1 MAKKKKKKQDKA
13 IRSREMI
20 LLTIVFVLLFLGLMA
35 YLVYY
40 QMRISEDVV
49 NSPYNRR
56 RQELL
61 AEKVVRGQL
70 ETADGKIIAET
81 VVDEDGNESRQYPYN
96 NMFAHVAGYAMNG
109 GSGLEAYNN
118 IRLLSSHVFFAKQ
131 FANNLQEEKNMG
143 DNVITTLDYDLQKT
157 AYDALGSNRGAVVVM
172 EPDTGKVLAMVSKPD
187 YNPNEIEQLWDSF
200 LEDTSDKATLL
211 NRATQGQYPPGST
224 FKIFTL
230 IEYLRENPDADST
243 YSYECSGS
251 HSNEKGDVINCYH
264 NTVHGTLNLKES
276 FTHSCNSSFVNI
288 GLNIDREGLVQLC
301 KDFGF
306 DSSFS
311 RTGIASKSSKITLSS
326 NTSDYKLMQTVIGQG
341 DTLVT
346 PLQMAVVASAIA
358 NDGIAME
365 PYLIDHVE
373 NADGTTIRS
382 FSPKKAGKPITEE
395 ESALLQEYME
405 ETAKS
410 GTAASLSGASYT
422 AGGKTGSAEY
432 GTTKGQSHAWFTGYA
447 RQNGKTIAIS
457 VIVEGAGSGSGAA
470 VPVAKKVFNEYF
482 D

>member
-1 MAKKKKKKQDKA
+1 MTKKKKTKQDKT

-20 LLTIVFVLLFLGLMA
+20 IMTLVFVVLFVGLMV
-35 YLVYY
+35 YLVCYE
-40 QMRISEDVV
+40 MRISENVV

-61 AEKVVRGQL
+61 AEKIVRGTI
-70 ETADGKIIAET
+70 ETSDGKVIAET
-81 VVDEDGNESRQYPYN
+81 ITDEDGNETRNYPYK
-96 NMFAHVAGYAMNG
+96 NMFAHVGGYAMNG

-118 IRLLSSHVFFAKQ
+118 VRLLTSHVFFAKQ
-131 FANNLQEEKNMG
+131 FANNLQEEKNLG
-143 DNVITTLDYDLQKT
+143 DNIITTLDYDLQKT
-157 AYDALGSNRGAVVVM
+157 AYEALGNHRGAVVVM
-172 EPDTGKVLAMVSKPD
+172 EPKTGKVLAMVSKPD
-187 YNPNEIEQLWDSF
+187 YDPNDIEELWDSF
-200 LEDTSDKATLL
+200 LEDTSDKATLV

-224 FKIFTL
+224 FKILTL
-230 IEYLRENPDADST
+230 IEYLRENPDADNV
-243 YSYECSGS
+243 YSYECKGK
-251 HSNEKGDVINCYH
+251 HANEDGDIINCYH
-264 NTVHGTLNLKES
+264 NTVHGTLNLQES

-288 GLNIDREGLVQLC
+288 GLSIDREKLVELC

-306 DSSFS
+306 DSSYDD
-311 RTGIASKSSKITLSS
+311 TGLASKSSQITLSN

-346 PLQMAVVASAIA
+346 PLQMAVVSSAIA
-358 NDGIAME
+358 NEGVAME
-365 PYLIDHVE
+365 PYLVDRVE

-382 FSPKKAGKPITEE
+382 FSPKKAGKPITED
-395 ESALLQEYME
+395 ESTLLCEYME
-405 ETAKS
+405 ETVNS
-410 GTAASLSGASYT
+410 GTATALSGASYT

-447 RQNGKTIAIS
+447 KKDGQNIAIS

>member
-1 MAKKKKKKQDKA
+1 MAKKKKKTQEKN

-20 LLTIVFVLLFLGLMA
+20 IMTLVFVFLFLGLMV
-35 YLVYY
+35 YLIYY
-40 QMRISEDVV
+40 QMQISENVV

-70 ETADGKIIAET
+70 ETADGKVIAET
-81 VVDEDGNESRQYPYN
+81 LVDEEGRETRHYPYD

-109 GSGLEAYNN
+109 GAGLEAFNN
-118 IRLLSSHVFFAKQ
+118 IRLLTSHVFFAKQ
-131 FANNLQEEKNMG
+131 LANNLKDEKNIG

-157 AYDALGSNRGAVVVM
+157 AYEALGSHRGAVVVM
-172 EPDTGKVLAMVSKPD
+172 EPETGKVLAMVSKPD
-187 YNPNEIEQLWDSF
+187 YDPNDIEELWDSF
-200 LEDTSDKATLL
+200 LTDTSDKASLV

-230 IEYLRENPDADST
+230 IQYLRENPDAEST
-243 YSYECSGS
+243 YSYQCEGK
-251 HSNEKGDVINCYH
+251 HTNENGDIINCYH

-288 GLNIDREGLVQLC
+288 GLSIDREELVQLC

-306 DSSFS
+306 DSSFEK
-311 RTGIASKSSKITLSS
+311 TGLASKNSQITLSN

-358 NDGIAME
+358 NDGVAME
-365 PYLIDHVE
+365 PYLVDHVE

-382 FSPKKAGKPITEE
+382 FSPKKYGKPITEE

-405 ETAKS
+405 ETAES
-410 GTAASLSGASYT
+410 GTAASLAGASYT

-447 RQNGKTIAIS
+447 RQDGKTIAIS

-470 VPVAKKVFNEYF
+470 VPIAKKVFNEYF